1 RDLDLVLLDRPPA
14 HRREPPETPS
24 PLRHDPTP
32 AVDQG
37 APPWRRELL
46 VLLGLGPA
54 VPQDLLGRR
63 LPGHDAR
70 ERVAGED
77 GTGLALSAPRSELD
91 ATPQRGARPP
101 DDRHEDR
108 HRQIAEGEERD
119 RDQHGRPGPHAAE
132 VAELHRQYLRRD
144 AFGAIQEE
152 RDLLG

>member
-1 RDLDLVLLDRPPA
+1 RHLRRPPSFPPRRSSDLVPLEHDLDLVLLDRPPA

-63 LPGHDAR
+63 L
-70 ERVAGED
+70 
-77 GTGLALSAPRSELD
+77 
-91 ATPQRGARPP
+91 
-101 DDRHEDR
+101 DRKSTRLNSSHVS
-108 HRQIAEGEERD
+108 IS
-119 RDQHGRPGPHAAE
+119 
-132 VAELHRQYLRRD
+132 Y
-144 AFGAIQEE
+144 
-152 RDLLG
+152 

>member
-1 RDLDLVLLDRPPA
+1 MVRAAGCRGA
-14 HRREPPETPS
+14 
-24 PLRHDPTP
+24 
-32 AVDQG
+32 G
-37 APPWRRELL
+37 APPAE
-46 VLLGLGPA
+46 A
-54 VPQDLLGRR
+54 R
-63 LPGHDAR
+63 LSITVRGSV
-70 ERVAGED
+70 RVYCGSIWGSFADPVKHRYAAGA
-77 GTGLALSAPRSELD
+77 GLALSAPRSELD
-91 ATPQRGARPP
+91 AALQRGARPP